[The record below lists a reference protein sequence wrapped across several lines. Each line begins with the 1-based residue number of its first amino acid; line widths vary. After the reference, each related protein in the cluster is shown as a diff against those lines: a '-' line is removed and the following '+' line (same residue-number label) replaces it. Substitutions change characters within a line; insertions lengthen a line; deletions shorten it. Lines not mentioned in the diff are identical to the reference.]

1 MSEFSCILLYYE
13 EKGIIRNK
21 LSCKLTVV
29 GSLGVASFPGCC
41 EPGNEASL
49 GVVYTRLPWT
59 KSH

>member
-13 EKGIIRNK
+13 EKGIIKNK
-21 LSCKLTVV
+21 LGCKLTVV

-49 GVVYTRLPWT
+49 GVVYTRSPWT